1 MDSIE
6 KKVYDLM
13 DWGGIEGLAY
23 SDLDAPQ
30 DVLGVHETEDGSVI
44 CAICP
49 GAREAK
55 LLLNGKKIDMYLED
69 KFGFFATF
77 VKKKKVGV
85 HSFEFTLN
93 NGEVIERGDP
103 YAFDTQINGEDEDLF
118 NKGIH
123 YTIYNK
129 LGAHPMTI
137 NGVEGTYFAVWA
149 PNAVRVSV
157 VGEFNKWDGRVYP
170 MKKLRAS
177 GIFELFIPG
186 VGKGAIYK
194 YEVKARGDNLTYL
207 KADPY
212 ANAAEFRPHTAS
224 VVTDISKLQW
234 TDDEWIEKRKKYDY
248 KKEPMSIYEVHLG
261 SWKKPVEKN
270 GSFYNYRDLAVMLAD
285 YVKKMGYTHVELL
298 PIMEHPLDASWGY
311 QVTGYYAPTSRYGT
325 PEDFAYFMNYMH
337 EQGIGVILDWVPAHF
352 PKDTFGLAAFDG
364 TCLYENKDP
373 RKGMHPHWGT
383 LIFDYARP
391 EVSNFLIANALFWAK
406 VYHADGI
413 RMDAVASML
422 YLDYGREAG
431 EWVPNKDGGNENYE
445 AIELLHHLNSVFH
458 KQTDNALVIAEES
471 TAWPNVTKSVDEGG
485 LGFDLKW
492 NMGWM
497 NDFLKYMQQDPLF
510 RKGVHGMLTF
520 SMVYAYS
527 ENFILVLSHDEV
539 VHGKS
544 PMIYKMVGKDAE
556 KFANLRLAYGFMTA
570 HPGKKL
576 LFMGNEIA
584 QTREWDEDKSISWN
598 LLDADEHKK
607 IQRYCA
613 DLNKLYTGNTAM
625 HELDYDKA
633 GFQWISSLDADHSIV
648 SFLRRSSDGE
658 VLFVIANF
666 TPVVYKNYR
675 AAVPLPG
682 KYTEIFNSDDVKY
695 GGEGNVNEETVTTRL
710 LPTDGQPYAVKI
722 NLCGLGVEIFK
733 YEPAPYMVMEE
744 DDEDINDVDALG
756 TEKASKKKQAKKA
769 VVKKAA
775 AKKPAA
781 KKTVAK
787 KAEAK
792 ALAKK
797 VEVKAEEKPV
807 EKKAETRKTEP
818 KKAAA
823 KKAVAEKAEVKA
835 EEKPVEKKAEIKK
848 AEPKKAVAEKAVVEK
863 AEVKAEE
870 KPVEKKAETK
880 KAEPKKAA
888 VKKAVAE
895 KAEVKAKK
903 KPVEKK
909 AETKK
914 AETKKAEPK
923 KAAAKKSEVKK
934 PAKKAKK

>member
-234 TDDEWIEKRKKYDY
+234 TDDEWIEKRKKFDY

-285 YVKKMGYTHVELL
+285 YVKKMGYTHIELL
-298 PIMEHPLDASWGY
+298 PVMEHPLDASWGY

-364 TCLYENKDP
+364 TCLYENRDP

-406 VYHADGI
+406 VYHADAI

-471 TAWPNVTKSVDEGG
+471 TAWPNVTKPVDEGG

-584 QTREWDEDKSISWN
+584 QNREWDEDKSISWN

-625 HELDYDKA
+625 YELDYDKA
-633 GFQWISSLDADHSIV
+633 GFQWVSSLDADHSIV

-744 DDEDINDVDALG
+744 DDEDINDVVDALG
-756 TEKASKKKQAKKA
+756 TEKASKKKPAKKA
-769 VVKKAA
+769 VAKKAA
-775 AKKPAA
+775 AKKAEPKKAAKKAVAKKAEAKVEAKKAEVKAEEKTVEKKAEPKKAEPKKAEPKKAEPKKAETKKAEPKKAVA

-792 ALAKK
+792 VEAKKAEAKVEAKK
-797 VEVKAEEKPV
+797 V
-807 EKKAETRKTEP
+807 
-818 KKAAA
+818 
-823 KKAVAEKAEVKA
+823 
-835 EEKPVEKKAEIKK
+835 
-848 AEPKKAVAEKAVVEK
+848 
-863 AEVKAEE
+863 EVKAEE

-880 KAEPKKAA
+880 KAEPKKAET
-888 VKKAVAE
+888 KKAE
-895 KAEVKAKK
+895 
-903 KPVEKK
+903 PKK

-914 AETKKAEPK
+914 AEPKKAEPK

>member
-285 YVKKMGYTHVELL
+285 YVKKMGYTHIELL
-298 PIMEHPLDASWGY
+298 PVMEHPLDASWGY

-364 TCLYENKDP
+364 TCLYENRDP

-406 VYHADGI
+406 VYHADAI

-471 TAWPNVTKSVDEGG
+471 TAWPNVTKPVDEGG

-625 HELDYDKA
+625 YELDYDKA
-633 GFQWISSLDADHSIV
+633 GFQWVSSLDADHSIV

-744 DDEDINDVDALG
+744 DDEDINDVVDALG
-756 TEKASKKKQAKKA
+756 TEKASKKKPAKKA
-769 VVKKAA
+769 VAKKAA
-775 AKKPAA
+775 AKKAEPKKAAKKAVAKKAEAKVEAKKAEVKAEEKTVEKKAEPKKAEPKKAEPKKAEPKKAETKKAEPKKAVA

-792 ALAKK
+792 
-797 VEVKAEEKPV
+797 VEA
-807 EKKAETRKTEP
+807 KKAE
-818 KKAAA
+818 A
-823 KKAVAEKAEVKA
+823 K
-835 EEKPVEKKAEIKK
+835 VEAK
-848 AEPKKAVAEKAVVEK
+848 K

-880 KAEPKKAA
+880 KAEPKKA
-888 VKKAVAE
+888 
-895 KAEVKAKK
+895 
-903 KPVEKK
+903 
-909 AETKK
+909 
-914 AETKKAEPK
+914 EPK